1 MCKEGG
7 EIEMKRDQLIEKIYG
22 DYAEQIY
29 NGKLLDS
36 VEDYIRNYVKVVN
49 EGIEKIKK
57 YIGREV
63 VIEFDDRNAFAHIR
77 IKENA
82 INFYRK
88 HDRIEV
94 SILRNGDKRDDQIIV
109 IENICKSR
117 MYEKSIQ
124 EAMDKYINVAFQ

>member
-1 MCKEGG
+1 LN
-7 EIEMKRDQLIEKIYG
+7 RDQLIEKIYE
-22 DYAEQIY
+22 DNTEKIY

-36 VEDYIRNYVKVVN
+36 VEDYIRNYVKMIN

-57 YIGREV
+57 YISRDV

-82 INFYRK
+82 INFYRRS
-88 HDRIEV
+88 DRIEV
-94 SILRNGDKRDDQIIV
+94 SITRNGDKRDDQIIV
-109 IENICKSR
+109 IENVCKSR

-124 EAMDKYINVAFQ
+124 EAMEKYISLAFQ

>member
-1 MCKEGG
+1 MCKAGG

-22 DYAEQIY
+22 DYTEQIY

-77 IKENA
+77 IKENS

-88 HDRIEV
+88 QDRIEV

-109 IENICKSR
+109 VENICKSR

-124 EAMDKYINVAFQ
+124 EAMDKYINIAFQ